1 MAVMTSPQQSTP
13 TLVEQKAVVKMA
25 TIPDAKREEENGV
38 NGHVS
43 PSPNGIK
50 PADPE
55 APPPAK
61 ADSPVAPEDAAD
73 SATEAQKGDTI
84 ASNPEVEE
92 SAKPATE
99 SAPSGTT
106 EEKDKRAS
114 ESRDEPSASA
124 AKPDEPPKDAVPI
137 EEEGRDSEMVDA
149 PIDQP
154 SPDTSPDKPAS
165 KQDSPSRD
173 PDATPAA
180 DPAPTAAPAE
190 STLETAAST
199 AAEPKPQP
207 PSLSDLAIE
216 SQKSAEAAETVDTN
230 MADADA
236 PLSSSSKVSRE
247 RDEDPSDE
255 PAAKRARTEPTEVE
269 VAAKPEADA
278 QPSVEAEPAS
288 TPQADLN
295 SMKAEADPMDVD
307 DTGFGL
313 DRIPPYPDAEPGNL
327 MHPGADNEPIP
338 EGSVR
343 AIKNVLS
350 GVKKTKAGA
359 NFKDSVANL
368 WPGLAESYSAKVT
381 NPMDISLMERKLRSS
396 AYATLGDF
404 KADVKLLVTN
414 SVAFNGAIH
423 TVTDSAVSVVE
434 NIWDRMHKA
443 KVEEPSS
450 KAPKKDKSAN
460 IRHTERSAAAHQPRP
475 KPTPTPAYVA
485 PTVPAASASFTQAP
499 SKPAVD
505 KALSAKA
512 GESST
517 PVRRDSTK
525 DDDRPKR
532 PIHPP
537 KKDLA
542 YEAKGTKKKKLSPE
556 LRFCEDVL
564 KDLMRPKHQAIHW
577 PFLKPVDEVRD
588 GAVGYFAMIKKPM
601 DLGTI
606 GNKLHTG
613 AYANAEGFRHDLDLM
628 LTNCFLFNPTG
639 TEVNNVGKNLQS
651 WINGKWVD
659 INTYVAKASAKGPRR
674 PSASSPG
681 AAAKDGS
688 DDEAPSEAEAEQ
700 EAVESKEEIELKKAL
715 EALVSKLEVT
725 KKELIECLKQE
736 GPDMAQVDIHH
747 SIIKMLS
754 EGAEEKKKKLQE
766 LVDNRLAAKTRSAP
780 TKPKKSAS
788 SASANASTAP
798 KKPSG
803 GASKKSGG
811 GGGSNSK
818 KSATKRPLTDVEKQA
833 IANGINDLD
842 EPYITTAIEIIMK
855 DSPKNK
861 ENGNGELELEI
872 DALSLEALHK
882 LYDLMCKG
890 IKGFRGK
897 VEAKIKEETQVS
909 APPVLNQPPQKPR
922 KNKPMGKGEQEL
934 KIEHLA
940 KLKSQFRGGRQG
952 SGSQEPPPSNE
963 TASAAEP
970 AQADDDSDV
979 SSEED

>member
-25 TIPDAKREEENGV
+25 TIPDANREEENGV

-43 PSPNGIK
+43 PSPNGVK

-55 APPPAK
+55 AQSPAK
-61 ADSPVAPEDAAD
+61 VDSPTAPEDTVD
-73 SATEAQKGDTI
+73 SMTEAQKGDAV
-84 ASNPEVEE
+84 ASNPDAEE
-92 SAKPATE
+92 SVKPATD
-99 SAPSGTT
+99 SAPSGTS

-114 ESRDEPSASA
+114 ESRDEPPASA
-124 AKPDEPPKDAVPI
+124 AKPDEPSINAAPRED
-137 EEEGRDSEMVDA
+137 GRDSEMVDA

-154 SPDTSPDKPAS
+154 SPDNPAS
-165 KQDSPSRD
+165 KQASPSRD
-173 PDATPAA
+173 VNATPAA
-180 DPAPTAAPAE
+180 DPASTATPAE
-190 STLETAAST
+190 STQETAAST

-216 SQKSAEAAETVDTN
+216 SQKSAGAAETVDIN

-255 PAAKRARTEPTEVE
+255 PAAKRARTEPTEAE
-269 VAAKPEADA
+269 VDVASKPDADA
-278 QPSVEAEPAS
+278 QPFSEAEPAS
-288 TPQADLN
+288 APQADLD
-295 SMKAEADPMDVD
+295 SMKAEADPMEVD
-307 DTGFGL
+307 DAGVGL

-327 MHPGADNEPIP
+327 MHPGADHEPIP

-460 IRHTERSAAAHQPRP
+460 IRHTERSAIAHQPRP
-475 KPTPTPAYVA
+475 KPAPTPAYVA
-485 PTVPAASASFTQAP
+485 PTVPAASASPTPAP
-499 SKPAVD
+499 SKSAVD
-505 KALSAKA
+505 KALSAKG

-517 PVRRDSTK
+517 PARRDSTK

-564 KDLMRPKHQAIHW
+564 KELMRPKHQGIHW
-577 PFLKPVDEVRD
+577 PFLKPVDEARD
-588 GAVGYFAMIKKPM
+588 GAVGYFDVIKKPM

-606 GNKLHTG
+606 ANKLHTG
-613 AYANAEGFRHDLDLM
+613 AYADAEGFRHDFELM
-628 LTNCFLFNPTG
+628 LDNCFLFNPPG
-639 TEVNNVGKNLQS
+639 TEVSNVGKELQS
-651 WINGKWVD
+651 WFNSKWVD
-659 INTYVAKASAKGPRR
+659 INTYVAKASTKGPRR

-681 AAAKDGS
+681 AGAKDGS
-688 DDEAPSEAEAEQ
+688 DDEAPSEAGAEP
-700 EAVESKEEIELKKAL
+700 EAVETKEEIELKKAL
-715 EALVSKLEVT
+715 EALESKLEAT

-736 GPDMAQVDIHH
+736 GPDMAQIDIHH
-747 SIIKMLS
+747 SIIKMLT
-754 EGAEEKKKKLQE
+754 EGVKEKEEKLKE
-766 LVDNRLAAKTRSAP
+766 LGGNRLATKTKSAP
-780 TKPKKSAS
+780 TKPKKSTS
-788 SASANASTAP
+788 SASASTSTAP
-798 KKPSG
+798 KKPPG

-818 KSATKRPLTDVEKQA
+818 KSAAKRPLTDVEKQA
-833 IANGINDLD
+833 IANGINDLG
-842 EPYITTAIEIIMK
+842 EPYITTAIDIIMK
-855 DSPKNK
+855 DSPKNQ
-861 ENGNGELELEI
+861 ENGDGELELEI
-872 DALSLEALHK
+872 DTLSLEALHK

-890 IKGFRGK
+890 IKGFRSK
-897 VEAKIKEETQVS
+897 VEAKIKEETQAS

-952 SGSQEPPPSNE
+952 SGSQEPPPSHE
-963 TASAAEP
+963 MASAAEP

>member
-13 TLVEQKAVVKMA
+13 TLVEQKAAVKMA

-43 PSPNGIK
+43 LSPNGVK
-50 PADPE
+50 PAGAE
-55 APPPAK
+55 APPPTK
-61 ADSPVAPEDAAD
+61 ATSPTAPEDAPD

-84 ASNPEVEE
+84 ASDPPAEE
-92 SAKPATE
+92 SANPATE
-99 SAPSGTT
+99 SAPSGASD
-106 EEKDKRAS
+106 EKDKQAT
-114 ESRDEPSASA
+114 EPRDEPPAPA
-124 AKPDEPPKDAVPI
+124 AKPDEPPKDAIPP
-137 EEEGRDSEMVDA
+137 EEGRDSEMADA

-154 SPDTSPDKPAS
+154 SADTSADKPAS
-165 KQDSPSRD
+165 NQASPGRD
-173 PDATPAA
+173 VDATPAA

-190 STLETAAST
+190 STAET

-216 SQKSAEAAETVDTN
+216 SQKSAETADIN

-255 PAAKRARTEPTEVE
+255 PAAKRARTEPTEAE
-269 VAAKPEADA
+269 IEAEAPPKPEADA
-278 QPSVEAEPAS
+278 QASVETEPAPA
-288 TPQADLN
+288 PQADIT
-295 SMKAEADPMDVD
+295 SMKAEPDPMEVD
-307 DTGFGL
+307 DAGFGL
-313 DRIPPYPDAEPGNL
+313 DLIPPYPDAEPGNL
-327 MHPGADNEPIP
+327 MHPGADHLPIQ
-338 EGSVR
+338 EVSVR
-343 AIKNVLS
+343 AIKTVLS

-359 NFKDSVANL
+359 NFKDSVAAL
-368 WPGLAESYSAKVT
+368 WPTLAESYSAKVT
-381 NPMDISLMERKLRSS
+381 NPMDISLMERKLRAS

-423 TVTDSAVSVVE
+423 GVTESAVSVVE

-443 KVEEPSS
+443 KVEEPF
-450 KAPKKDKSAN
+450 KTHKKDKSAN

-485 PTVPAASASFTQAP
+485 PTVPAVSASPTPAP

-505 KALSAKA
+505 KALSSKA
-512 GESST
+512 GEGST
-517 PVRRDSTK
+517 LARRDSTK

-542 YEAKGTKKKKLSPE
+542 YEAKGSKKKKLSPE

-564 KDLMRPKHQAIHW
+564 KELMKPKHQAINW
-577 PFLKPVDEVRD
+577 PFLNPVDEVRD
-588 GAVGYFAMIKKPM
+588 GAHGYFTMITDPM

-606 GNKLHTG
+606 QTKLNTG
-613 AYANAEGFRHDLDLM
+613 KYANAEGFRHDFNLM
-628 LTNCFLFNPTG
+628 LDNCFIFNPAG

-651 WINGKWVD
+651 WFNGKWVD

-681 AAAKDGS
+681 AGAKDGS
-688 DDEAPSEAEAEQ
+688 DDEAPSEAEAEL
-700 EAVESKEEIELKKAL
+700 EAVETKEEIELKKAL
-715 EALVSKLEVT
+715 EALRSKLEVT
-725 KKELIECLKQE
+725 KKELTECLLQE
-736 GPDMAQVDIHH
+736 ATDMAQIDIHH
-747 SIIKMLS
+747 SIIKMLT
-754 EGAEEKKKKLQE
+754 EGVKEKEAKLKE
-766 LVDNRLAAKTRSAP
+766 LGGNRQAAKTKSAP
-780 TKPKKSAS
+780 TKPKKSSAS
-788 SASANASTAP
+788 AASANASSAP
-798 KKPSG
+798 KKPLG
-803 GASKKSGG
+803 GASRKSGG
-811 GGGSNSK
+811 GGGSNSSK
-818 KSATKRPLTDVEKQA
+818 KSGAKRPLTDVEKQA

-842 EPYITTAIEIIMK
+842 EPYITTAIDIIMK
-855 DSPKNK
+855 DNPKNK
-861 ENGNGELELEI
+861 ENGDGELELEI

-890 IKGFRGK
+890 IKGFRSK

-909 APPVLNQPPQKPR
+909 APPALNQPAAQKPR

-952 SGSQEPPPSNE
+952 SGSQEPPTSNE
-963 TASAAEP
+963 MASTAEP